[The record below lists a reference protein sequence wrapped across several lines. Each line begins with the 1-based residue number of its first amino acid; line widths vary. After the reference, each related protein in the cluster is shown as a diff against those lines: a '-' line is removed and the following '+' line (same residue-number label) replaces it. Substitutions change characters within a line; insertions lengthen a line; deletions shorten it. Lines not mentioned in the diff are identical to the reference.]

1 MKLVQKTSL
10 KNKLLETRKKSLD
23 AIFSIEHR
31 LEFFSKLNGKLWV
44 NDSKS
49 TDVEATAFSLENM
62 DGPVLWI
69 VGQTKNERNL
79 DVIYDLVISKVEEI
93 IYYGQHET
101 NLKYK
106 FGSKVKYTQIS
117 DIKNAVNMAMLN
129 ETQNLT
135 VLFSPACSSFPT
147 HENYKLRG
155 DYFKSLI

>member
-1 MKLVQKTSL
+1 M
-10 KNKLLETRKKSLD
+10 
-23 AIFSIEHR
+23 
-31 LEFFSKLNGKLWV
+31 EFFSKLNGKLWI

-49 TDVEATAFSLENM
+49 TDVEATAFSLEKI
-62 DGPVLWI
+62 DGSVIWI
-69 VGQTKNERNL
+69 VGQTKYERDL

-117 DIKNAVNMAMLN
+117 DIKSAVNMAMLN